1 MSNMIE
7 QPFLSIPA
15 KTACL
20 GKFRLIFNENFR
32 ATRIIMKLSFGPF
45 GPFLV
50 FGDSDRLEIAYDG
63 SPKCFSSCG
72 NDFGSCIIN

>member
-1 MSNMIE
+1 MIE
-7 QPFLSIPA
+7 QSFLSIPA

-72 NDFGSCIIN
+72 SDLGSCIIN